1 MSELVYP
8 DSATAQLATINSDVS
23 VVTSIDASNRAGAIK
38 LFNATADAEPLN
50 EHLGEILYITDY
62 VMEPITVTNE
72 ETGEATTAIR
82 TVIIDKDG
90 VAYNAISEQLFKS
103 LRRLFA
109 MIGHPQTWK
118 APVPLIVTEQKS
130 SGPRRF
136 FKLTIADAPA
146 AK

>member
-50 EHLGEILYITDY
+50 EHLGEILYVTDY

-72 ETGEATTAIR
+72 ETGEVTTAIR
-82 TVIIDKDG
+82 TVLIDKDG
-90 VAYNAISEQLFKS
+90 VAD
-103 LRRLFA
+103 
-109 MIGHPQTWK
+109 HPRVGGEHLDRPAHDQRGPGSSPRWRGARSYPQVGRVPTWDH
-118 APVPLIVTEQKS
+118 
-130 SGPRRF
+130 PRVGGEH
-136 FKLTIADAPA
+136 TC
-146 AK
+146 